1 MKMKKLVRP
10 RLSSSK
16 YTTVIILLVKRKR
29 KQSSA
34 AQSKRIKTTVRS
46 KETVKKTEKKGRR
59 MIRSKNEKAIKK
71 GIAHHF
77 QHCLLYA
84 YMHM

>member
-16 YTTVIILLVKRKR
+16 YTTVIILLVQRKR

-34 AQSKRIKTTVRS
+34 AQSKCIKTTVRS
-46 KETVKKTEKKGRR
+46 KETAKKTEKKGR
-59 MIRSKNEKAIKK
+59 MIRSKK
-71 GIAHHF
+71 
-77 QHCLLYA
+77 
-84 YMHM
+84 